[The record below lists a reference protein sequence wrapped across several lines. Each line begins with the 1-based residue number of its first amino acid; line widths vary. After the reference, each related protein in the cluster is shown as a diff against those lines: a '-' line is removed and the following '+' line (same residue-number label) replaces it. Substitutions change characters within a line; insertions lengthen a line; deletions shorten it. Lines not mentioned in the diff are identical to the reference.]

1 MKHSLMVGV
10 YVTEDKKYIVQLKD
24 YSVLLLNDREINF
37 HDKPIESISRNRNIK
52 NQSVNDK
59 KCMNKHIKVVYQLSK
74 LVKCNK
80 ENQQM
85 EKMYVERERGRSILS
100 YVGFSKK
107 VNVITS
113 FP

>member
-1 MKHSLMVGV
+1 M
-10 YVTEDKKYIVQLKD
+10 
-24 YSVLLLNDREINF
+24 N
-37 HDKPIESISRNRNIK
+37 
-52 NQSVNDK
+52 NQSVNDTK
-59 KCMNKHIKVVYQLSK
+59 WMNKHIKVVYQLSK

-85 EKMYVERERGRSILS
+85 EQMFVAIERGRSILS